1 MCSCIKYNWEK
12 TIRQGGEAVNGIIKM
27 PFPFSTPC
35 ANEGFVDFYYWDTYF
50 ANLGLMHDGF
60 VRQAENNLDNMKY
73 FIDALGYVPNAN
85 NILDRS
91 QPPLFTA
98 GGYDLYRFKNDTGV
112 IEKYADSIW
121 AELNFFQYDRMTPVG
136 LNQYGTNAA
145 RVELK
150 NACGWL
156 CQRVDEKLPEKE
168 EERIHLAR
176 NLYAIAESGWDFTPR
191 FRTEESGFAA
201 DEFAHLDLNCN
212 LYDAEQKAA
221 EMFRLVERSKEAE
234 VLEERAKLRKERM
247 DRYMRDPHT
256 GIYFDYNFKR
266 DRLSSVLSCASFYVY
281 TAGISDDAQAAKEAL
296 RRLEL
301 THGLAAC
308 EERPGDTYLQWDY
321 PCMWSSNVY
330 FATQGLL
337 RIGLAED
344 AKRIAGKYVNT
355 VDKCFAET
363 GLLWEKYDGTS
374 GKVSVTNE
382 YETPAMMGWTAGVY
396 LEMQELI
403 QKYMLL
409 YSV

>member
-1 MCSCIKYNWEK
+1 MTENVSNYIKNNWEK
-12 TIRQGGEAVNGIIKM
+12 TIKQGEKAVNGIIKM

-50 ANLGLMHDGF
+50 ANIGLMHDGF

-73 FIDALGYVPNAN
+73 LIGVLGYVPNAN

-98 GGYDLYRFKNDTGV
+98 GVYDLYQFKKDAGV

-121 AELNFFQYDRMTPVG
+121 KELNFFQYNRMTSAG

-145 RVELK
+145 RDESK
-150 NACGWL
+150 DACGWL
-156 CQRVDEKLPEKE
+156 CQRVGEKLPKEE
-168 EERIHLAR
+168 EERICLGR

-191 FRTEESGFAA
+191 FRTEECRFAA
-201 DEFAHLDLNCN
+201 DEFAHLDLNCI

-247 DRYMRDPHT
+247 ERYMRDPNT

-266 DRLSSVLSCASFYVY
+266 DCLSSVLSCASFYVY
-281 TAGISDDAQAAKEAL
+281 ATGISDDAKAAKKIL
-296 RRLEL
+296 KRLEL
-301 THGLAAC
+301 AHGLAAC
-308 EERPGDTYLQWDY
+308 EERRGDTYLQWDY
-321 PCMWSSNVY
+321 PCMWPSNVH
-330 FATQGLL
+330 FAVLGLL
-337 RIGLAED
+337 RVGLSEE
-344 AKRIAGKYVNT
+344 AKRIAGKYVDT
-355 VDKCFAET
+355 VEKCFEET
-363 GLLWEKYDGTS
+363 GLLWEKYDGVRGT
-374 GKVSVTNE
+374 VSVTNE

-396 LEMQELI
+396 LEMLEMI
-403 QKYMLL
+403 K
-409 YSV
+409 